1 MMTNNEMKVMTILGE
16 LCENKI
22 SKSVVEVIH
31 DMLFDI
37 DIDEPDEDYIAEF
50 AKKIDEIIV
59 NS

>member
-37 DIDEPDEDYIAEF
+37 DIDEPDEEYIAEF